1 MVRLAAVRKSVTA
14 PQAAQLF
21 VDNVFRNHGLPGAFV
36 SDRDPRFVSH
46 FWQHLFR
53 LLGTRLDM
61 STADHP
67 QTDGQTERVNR
78 VLEDILRSVC
88 AAEPT
93 KWSVLLP
100 QVEFALN
107 NAVHSST
114 GFTPFYVNGL
124 RHPRTPLTLPPA
136 SSLGG
141 GEANA
146 DDPRGLKGL
155 RTSVKR
161 NLLSFI
167 ETGKA
172 VRQRVRDAMAAAQD
186 TQKEQSDRQG
196 RKNTQV
202 FKLGDQFLL
211 NAKNLPT
218 QAVSAVGSTK
228 LRPRFVGPF
237 TVIGV
242 HGHAY
247 TLDLPSS
254 MATHPTF
261 YVGLLKPYRPA
272 GLLSLRSRLRRR
284 ILLKGTRHHPNE
296 IFRGK
301 LGRRRGR
308 SRIRSTSRYAASLL
322 RLQVTQTVV
331 QVTEPGEVHLQAL
344 AHLLVV
350 LLASRTSATQA
361 VNVTTQLPRQIP
373 DAVPQAV
380 QVLSDTLEVLQ
391 AGLRILD
398 ASAKRHHLGPLTI
411 QQSLTRL
418 HTGEK
423 ALQVRTRASRTTLSV
438 LVRYH
443 CSRGLRRLCLVM
455 RAPSTTMSRS
465 Y

>member
-1 MVRLAAVRKSVTA
+1 
-14 PQAAQLF
+14 
-21 VDNVFRNHGLPGAFV
+21 
-36 SDRDPRFVSH
+36 
-46 FWQHLFR
+46 
-53 LLGTRLDM
+53 M

-93 KWSVLLP
+93 KGSTLLK

-136 SSLGG
+136 SNLSG

-146 DDPRGLKGL
+146 EDPRGVKGL

-167 ETGKA
+167 ETGETVK
-172 VRQRVRDAMAAAQD
+172 QRVRDAMTAAQD
-186 TQKEQSDRQG
+186 TQKEQRDRQG

-202 FKLGDQFLL
+202 FKLGDQVLL
-211 NAKNLPT
+211 NTKNIPT

-254 MATHPTF
+254 MATHQ
-261 YVGLLKPYRPA
+261 
-272 GLLSLRSRLRRR
+272 RSTLACSSS
-284 ILLKGTRHHPNE
+284 IA
-296 IFRGK
+296 
-301 LGRRRGR
+301 RRG
-308 SRIRSTSRYAASLL
+308 L
-322 RLQVTQTVV
+322 
-331 QVTEPGEVHLQAL
+331 
-344 AHLLVV
+344 
-350 LLASRTSATQA
+350 
-361 VNVTTQLPRQIP
+361 
-373 DAVPQAV
+373 
-380 QVLSDTLEVLQ
+380 
-391 AGLRILD
+391 
-398 ASAKRHHLGPLTI
+398 
-411 QQSLTRL
+411 
-418 HTGEK
+418 
-423 ALQVRTRASRTTLSV
+423 
-438 LVRYH
+438 
-443 CSRGLRRLCLVM
+443 
-455 RAPSTTMSRS
+455 
-465 Y
+465 

>member
-1 MVRLAAVRKSVTA
+1 
-14 PQAAQLF
+14 
-21 VDNVFRNHGLPGAFV
+21 
-36 SDRDPRFVSH
+36 
-46 FWQHLFR
+46 
-53 LLGTRLDM
+53 M

-136 SSLGG
+136 SNLGG

-146 DDPRGLKGL
+146 EDPRGLKGL

-167 ETGKA
+167 ETGEA

-186 TQKEQSDRQG
+186 TQKEHSDREG
-196 RKNTQV
+196 RKNTHV
-202 FKLGDQFLL
+202 FKLGDQVLL
-211 NAKNLPT
+211 NAKDLPT

-237 TVIGV
+237 TDIGV

-261 YVGLLKPYRPA
+261 YVGLLKPY
-272 GLLSLRSRLRRR
+272 
-284 ILLKGTRHHPNE
+284 HPVGAVE
-296 IFRGK
+296 PEEPTGSQSTA
-301 LGRRRGR
+301 GRRSPSSERALPKEAGQGQAQGR
-308 SRIRSTSRYAASLL
+308 SRSWIRSTSTSRYAASLSC
-322 RLQVTQTVV
+322 LQVTNTVV
-331 QVTEPGEVHLQAL
+331 QITDPGDVLLQTLAYPLVDLLALRAAGLQAFDI
-344 AHLLVV
+344 
-350 LLASRTSATQA
+350 AT
-361 VNVTTQLPRQIP
+361 NLPRQIP
-373 DAVPQAV
+373 DAIPQEV
-380 QVLSDTLEVLQ
+380 QVLSDILELLQ

-398 ASAKRHHLGPLTI
+398 SSAKRHHLGPLTI

-418 HTGEK
+418 HPGEK
-423 ALQVRTRASRTTLSV
+423 TLQVRTRASRTTLSV
-438 LVRYH
+438 LVGH
-443 CSRGLRRLCLVM
+443 LCSRGLRRLCLVM
-455 RAPSTTMSRS
+455 RASSTTMSRG

>member
-1 MVRLAAVRKSVTA
+1 MDFIFEFPADARGHAGILVFVCGLSMMVRLAAVRKSVTA
-14 PQAAQLF
+14 PQTAQLF
-21 VDNVFRNHGLPGAFV
+21 VDNGFRHHGLPEAFV
-36 SDRDPRFVSH
+36 SDRYPRFVSH

-67 QTDGQTERVNR
+67 QTGGLTERVNR
-78 VLEDILRSVC
+78 VLEDIRRSVC

-93 KWSVLLP
+93 KWSTLLP

-136 SSLGG
+136 SNLGG

-146 DDPRGLKGL
+146 EDPRSLKGL

-167 ETGKA
+167 GTGEA

-202 FKLGDQFLL
+202 FQLGDQVLL
-211 NAKNLPT
+211 NAKSLLK

-228 LRPRFVGPF
+228 LRPRFAGPF

-247 TLDLPSS
+247 TVDLPSS

-261 YVGLLKPYRPA
+261 YVGLHKPYRPA
-272 GLLSLRSRLRRR
+272 GAVDPEEPTGSQS
-284 ILLKGTRHHPNE
+284 TD
-296 IFRGK
+296 
-301 LGRRRGR
+301 GRRSPSFER
-308 SRIRSTSRYAASLL
+308 A
-322 RLQVTQTVV
+322 
-331 QVTEPGEVHLQAL
+331 
-344 AHLLVV
+344 
-350 LLASRTSATQA
+350 
-361 VNVTTQLPRQIP
+361 LPR
-373 DAVPQAV
+373 
-380 QVLSDTLEVLQ
+380 E
-391 AGLRILD
+391 AG
-398 ASAKRHHLGPLTI
+398 
-411 QQSLTRL
+411 
-418 HTGEK
+418 
-423 ALQVRTRASRTTLSV
+423 
-438 LVRYH
+438 
-443 CSRGLRRLCLVM
+443 
-455 RAPSTTMSRS
+455 
-465 Y
+465 

>member
-1 MVRLAAVRKSVTA
+1 MDFIFELPADAKSHTGILVFVCRLSKMERLAAVRKSVTA

-21 VDNVFRNHGLPGAFV
+21 VDNGFRTHGLPEAFV
-36 SDRDPRFVSH
+36 SDRDQRFVSH

-53 LLGTRLDM
+53 LLDTRLDM
-61 STADHP
+61 STAGHP

-93 KWSVLLP
+93 KWSALLP

-136 SSLGG
+136 SNLGG

-146 DDPRGLKGL
+146 EDPRGLKGL

-167 ETGKA
+167 ETGEA

-186 TQKEQSDRQG
+186 NPNEHSDRQG
-196 RKNTQV
+196 RENTHV
-202 FKLGDQFLL
+202 FKLEDQVLL

-272 GLLSLRSRLRRR
+272 G
-284 ILLKGTRHHPNE
+284 
-296 IFRGK
+296 
-301 LGRRRGR
+301 
-308 SRIRSTSRYAASLL
+308 AAE
-322 RLQVTQTVV
+322 
-331 QVTEPGEVHLQAL
+331 TEEP
-344 AHLLVV
+344 
-350 LLASRTSATQA
+350 
-361 VNVTTQLPRQIP
+361 
-373 DAVPQAV
+373 
-380 QVLSDTLEVLQ
+380 
-391 AGLRILD
+391 
-398 ASAKRHHLGPLTI
+398 
-411 QQSLTRL
+411 
-418 HTGEK
+418 
-423 ALQVRTRASRTTLSV
+423 
-438 LVRYH
+438 
-443 CSRGLRRLCLVM
+443 
-455 RAPSTTMSRS
+455 
-465 Y
+465 

>member
-1 MVRLAAVRKSVTA
+1 MDFVFELPADARGHTGILVVVCRLSKTVRLAAVRKSVTA
-14 PQAAQLF
+14 PQAPQLF
-21 VDNVFRNHGLPGAFV
+21 VDNVFRHHGLPEAFV
-36 SDRDPRFVSH
+36 SDRDPRFVSN

-93 KWSVLLP
+93 KWSTLLP
-100 QVEFALN
+100 QVELALN

-124 RHPRTPLTLPPA
+124 RHPHTPLTLPPA
-136 SSLGG
+136 SNLGG

-146 DDPRGLKGL
+146 EDPRGLKGL

-167 ETGKA
+167 ETGEA

-202 FKLGDQFLL
+202 FKLGDQVLL

-218 QAVSAVGSTK
+218 QAVAAVGSTK

-237 TVIGV
+237 TVIAV
-242 HGHAY
+242 YDHAY

-254 MATHPTF
+254 MATYPTF

-272 GLLSLRSRLRRR
+272 GAFESEEPTGSQSTAGRHSSSSERALPREAGQKQEPEHEHEPLR
-284 ILLKGTRHHPNE
+284 GVP
-296 IFRGK
+296 
-301 LGRRRGR
+301 LGPP
-308 SRIRSTSRYAASLL
+308 SYP
-322 RLQVTQTVV
+322 TVV
-331 QVTEPGEVHLQAL
+331 QGANPVKVP
-344 AHLLVV
+344 
-350 LLASRTSATQA
+350 S
-361 VNVTTQLPRQIP
+361 QIP
-373 DAVPQAV
+373 HAVSQAV
-380 QVLSDTLEVLQ
+380 QVPADILEALQ

-398 ASAKRHHLGPLTI
+398 ASAKRHHLGPLAI
-411 QQSLTRL
+411 QQSLTGL
-418 HTGEK
+418 HSSQK
-423 ALQVRTRASRTTLSV
+423 ALLARARASRATLSV
-438 LVRYH
+438 LVRH
-443 CSRGLRRLCLVM
+443 HSRCGLHRLCLVM
-455 RAPSTTMSRS
+455 RASSTTMSRS
-465 Y
+465 D